1 MTTGIVMADLIKSLF
16 EPKTAAAIL
25 IALGVFSALYT
36 AGIKFFFDKIIRRF
50 ELDMKSTHDK
60 ELQQIRID
68 NSNFELVMKSTN
80 EKELEQIR
88 NNNSIELKGLE
99 AQLAARTHVLVQH
112 LQAEHDKALKQLEAQ
127 LTRTTQAE
135 QAQRDYEYE
144 ARKHLYQECKPLIFQ
159 FVELA
164 EDALYQIYSLARSA
178 RHGDLPEWLKR
189 RDEYY
194 IASTMYRLLAPLVI
208 YKLIRR
214 RLTIVDLALDNE
226 IDVHYQLAKQL
237 NWSFTADFDLA
248 WGLGVHPLEYDP
260 NNPDWLT
267 SRQQNPRKYWRQG
280 LPVGRCDTAVEAMII
295 HDAVATEQ
303 RVMSFG
309 EFESALHTADFAVAN
324 AFAIVS
330 DIFLEFDPEKRPILW
345 RALVTQAHI
354 YDAIVRFHRD
364 NTPQNKLAVRP
375 VLESDRIPFY
385 WRRDPTDIQRS
396 ELDAPFDVAEAYL
409 KKWVKY
415 PLFDSTVRRSAQTET
430 GIAAHAATPR
440 VVAGELSTNRHGR

>member
-1 MTTGIVMADLIKSLF
+1 MDVSMTNLITRLF
-16 EPKTAAAIL
+16 EPKTAVLIL
-25 IALGVFSALYT
+25 IVLGVFTALYT
-36 AGIKFFFDKIIRRF
+36 AAIKSFFDRRLKRF
-50 ELDMKSTHDK
+50 ELEMKSLKDK
-60 ELQQIRID
+60 DLVQIQ
-68 NSNFELVMKSTN
+68 N
-80 EKELEQIR
+80 ENTLH
-88 NNNSIELKGLE
+88 LKGLE
-99 AQLAARTHVLVQH
+99 AQLAASTQILIQNM
-112 LQAEHDKALKQLEAQ
+112 QAAQNEKLTELDAQ

-178 RHGDLPEWLKR
+178 RHGNLPEWLKR
-189 RDEYY
+189 GDEYY
-194 IASTMYRLLAPLVI
+194 IASTMYRLLAPLAI

-214 RLTIVDLALDNE
+214 RLTIVDLTLDNE
-226 IDVHYQLAKQL
+226 IDVHYQLAKHL
-237 NWSFTADFDLA
+237 DWSFTADFDLA
-248 WGLGVHPLEYDP
+248 WGLGVHPLDYDP

-267 SRQQNPRKYWRQG
+267 LRQQNPRKYWRQG
-280 LPVGRCDTAVEAMII
+280 LPVGKCENAVEAMII
-295 HDAVATEQ
+295 HDSVATEQ

-309 EFESALHTADFAVAN
+309 EFESALHTADSAVAN

-330 DIFLEFDPEKRPILW
+330 DIFLEFEPEKRPILW

-364 NTPQNKLAVRP
+364 NTPQNELAVRP
-375 VLESDRIPFY
+375 ILESDRRPFY
-385 WRRDPTDIQRS
+385 WCRNPTDIQRS

-430 GIAAHAATPR
+430 GIAPDAALLLTRHA
-440 VVAGELSTNRHGR
+440 VFY